1 MRTYLHWS
9 DSIRQENS
17 LGKYLSLALALA
29 LVSVISSTTLEEQEE
44 DEGWTRPAV
53 VKALLVHIE
62 NIALNCSLTMIDSKY
77 PVVYPSGRG
86 SSHQFVVGCLPTTA
100 TDLNDGNYLWQL
112 QEHCVD
118 SWRLGCA
125 KYFIC
130 LF

>member
-1 MRTYLHWS
+1 MR
-9 DSIRQENS
+9 
-17 LGKYLSLALALA
+17 KYSSLALVLA
-29 LVSVISSTTLEEQEE
+29 LVSVTSSTALEEQEE

-112 QEHCVD
+112 QQVHSEVNL
-118 SWRLGCA
+118 SS
-125 KYFIC
+125 IC
-130 LF
+130 CIQFCILLKLFPG

>member
-1 MRTYLHWS
+1 MR
-9 DSIRQENS
+9 
-17 LGKYLSLALALA
+17 KYLSLALVLA
-29 LVSVISSTTLEEQEE
+29 LVSVTSSTALEEQEE

-112 QEHCVD
+112 QQVHSEVNL
-118 SWRLGCA
+118 SSS
-125 KYFIC
+125 IC
-130 LF
+130 CIQYCMLLKLFPG

>member
-1 MRTYLHWS
+1 MR
-9 DSIRQENS
+9 
-17 LGKYLSLALALA
+17 KYLSLALVLA
-29 LVSVISSTTLEEQEE
+29 LVSVTSSTALEEQEE

-112 QEHCVD
+112 QQVHSEVNL
-118 SWRLGCA
+118 SS
-125 KYFIC
+125 IC
-130 LF
+130 CYCILLKLFPG

>member
-1 MRTYLHWS
+1 MR
-9 DSIRQENS
+9 
-17 LGKYLSLALALA
+17 KYLSLALVLA
-29 LVSVISSTTLEEQEE
+29 LVSVTSSTALEEHEE

-100 TDLNDGNYLWQL
+100 TDLNNGNYLWQL
-112 QEHCVD
+112 QQVHSEVNLRSICCIQYCILLKLHI
-118 SWRLGCA
+118 SRLNMTRT
-125 KYFIC
+125 
-130 LF
+130 L